1 MYLVTPVSHLFK
13 NKAIADFISKNSDF
27 LEAREITSQL
37 FFKNT
42 THYHID
48 FDLNLGFTKEQIN
61 FLKER
66 VKPRDEIL
74 TLTFQASKD
83 CEKVL
88 VEDGKY
94 KPNSRILTLKEQI
107 QNTKNSIK
115 IVKDIV
121 GSHRLIGIENNN
133 FFNTGA
139 YDISTSLDYLL
150 SVLEF
155 SDLHLLLDI
164 AHAQITCFS
173 KNIDYEIYI
182 DSLLSSRKCKQMHLC
197 QPQYTYSREGYSSSD
212 SHEIPGFEM
221 TNYALSLMNKWEIK
235 YITVE
240 YYKNAEI
247 LVSYLKFIKE
257 LFTIREKS
265 LNV

>member
-1 MYLVTPVSHLFK
+1 LVTPISHLFK
-13 NKAIADFISKNSDF
+13 DRSSADFISKNSDF
-27 LEAREITSQL
+27 LEAREITSQIS
-37 FFKNT
+37 FKNT

-48 FDLNLGFTKEQIN
+48 FDLNLGFTKDQIN
-61 FLKER
+61 FLEER

-88 VEDGKY
+88 IEDGIY
-94 KPNSRILTLKEQI
+94 KPNSRIITLKEQI

-139 YDISTSLDYLL
+139 YYISTSLDYLT

-155 SDLHLLLDI
+155 SNLHLLLDI
-164 AHAQITCFS
+164 AHAQISCFN
-173 KNIDYEIYI
+173 KNIDYELYI
-182 DSLLSSRKCKQMHLC
+182 NSLLSTKKCRQMHLC
-197 QPQYTYSREGYSSSD
+197 QPSYTYSKEGYFSRD
-212 SHEIPGFEM
+212 THEIPGFEM
-221 TNYALSLMNKWEIK
+221 TNFALSLMNKWNIK

-247 LVSYLKFIKE
+247 LVSYLRYFKE
-257 LFTIREKS
+257 LFKIRSKS
-265 LNV
+265 LSV